1 MLVQVTGFEPTRL
14 STLEPETSASAVP
27 PHLLF
32 CLFAQKHYNDTIKT
46 GACQYYFSKI
56 EVYLNVF
63 FQKLLTKAKKIVI
76 IFRQAKKRRSASME
90 KYSRGRRG
98 APAKGVGRVTGAKVQ
113 ILSSPPKK
121 TVALLGDCLFHFC
134 RRIFEPERR
143 RRR

>member
-1 MLVQVTGFEPTRL
+1 M
-14 STLEPETSASAVP
+14 SI
-27 PHLLF
+27 LF
-32 CLFAQKHYNDTIKT
+32 L
-46 GACQYYFSKI
+46 KI

-113 ILSSPPKK
+113 ILSSPPTKRTPSRCPFLLVEDLNRAPRAQIMK
-121 TVALLGDCLFHFC
+121 RERVCARTSEPREIAPQALRLSAT
-134 RRIFEPERR
+134 
-143 RRR
+143 